1 MTSQKQFVND
11 YNPDGAVFGRAATD
25 KIGFY
30 GLTTP
35 IVQPTGGVAVTT
47 DLATTSTPY
56 GWSTSTQA
64 NAIVTAVNATL
75 ANLRALGLV
84 A

>member
-1 MTSQKQFVND
+1 MAVKYLDDGNDDGTNFGQSTSS
-11 YNPDGAVFGRAATD
+11 

-47 DLATTSTPY
+47 TAATTSTPY
-56 GWSTSTQA
+56 GYTTSTQA